1 MFPDDPIID
10 VVFGLICAG
19 LVVDSLHTGRVG
31 LPRIGVLQKQKAP
44 RAFWVINLMHGALAA
59 YLIYSGAVA
68 LMSRHTAQVTVIW
81 HGEPKFTKQP
91 TGATPSPSLTPPPH

>member
-1 MFPDDPIID
+1 LFPDDPIID

-68 LMSRHTAQVTVIW
+68 LLPRHPARVTVIW
-81 HGEPKFTKQP
+81 HGEPNSRS
-91 TGATPSPSLTPPPH
+91 SPPG

>member
-1 MFPDDPIID
+1 MFLEDPIVD
-10 VVFGLICAG
+10 AVLGLIGAG
-19 LVVDSLHTGRVG
+19 LVFSSLLTGKVG
-31 LPRIGVLQKQKAP
+31 LPRMGVLEKEKAP
-44 RAFWVINLMHGALAA
+44 RAFWFFNLLFATLAA